1 MERQL
6 PIIPAIQWH
15 EGMFLSPQHFQQA
28 DLRNQQLL
36 SYHLQTIA
44 PFHWGVQH
52 LKLDPVVLPSGI
64 IRILEVNAIM
74 PDGFIVTY
82 PSPHQTSVLELNL
95 TALKTSLAQQE
106 TIIYLCL
113 PEVSLYQSTVTGD
126 WPRYESVEGG
136 DVIDQNLPDNVI
148 RIPRLLPKLS
158 LIAGMY
164 PPARYVS
171 IPLTKIGFEDESFVL
186 KSYIPPCTSS
196 SRTNRLGEQLGNI
209 ARRIRE
215 KAAYLSEKW
224 QNQVGTP
231 LIHETGSL
239 LRPLIQTLPL
249 IEMLYRSDALHP
261 YQIYQK
267 LYEVAGA
274 LATLRLGQVPPTFP
288 EYKHHDILE
297 SFEPILNWLNIT
309 INSIEKNFS
318 VFLFSHEN
326 RLFSLKLHPSFMS
339 DELLIGL
346 RAPGG
351 MTEAELKDW
360 FNESIIA
367 TESHFESARMK
378 RITGAQRRL
387 KHEEDLLDLLPGQ
400 GVLVF
405 GVSYDSHFIT
415 PGEPLMI
422 MNGADSPEKRPEEI
436 CLYIR
441 GNISVENFTETAI
454 QSD

>member
-52 LKLDPVVLPSGI
+52 LKLDPVVLPTGI
-64 IRILEVNAIM
+64 IRVLEVNAIM

-82 PSPHQTSVLELNL
+82 PSPHETSVLELNL
-95 TALKTSLAQQE
+95 TALKTSLGQQD
-106 TIIYLCL
+106 TLIYLCL
-113 PEVSLYQSTVTGD
+113 PEVSLSQSTVTGD

-158 LIAGMY
+158 LIASAH

-171 IPLTKIGFEDESFVL
+171 IPLAKIGFEDESFVL
-186 KSYIPPCTSS
+186 KSYISPCTSS
-196 SRTNRLGEQLGNI
+196 SRTTKLGEQLGNI

-224 QNQVGTP
+224 QNQIGTP

-267 LYEVAGA
+267 LCEAAGA

-367 TESHFESARMK
+367 TESHFESARLK
-378 RITGAQRRL
+378 RITGAQRHL
-387 KHEEDLLDLLPGQ
+387 KHEEDLLDLLPGR

-405 GVSYDSHFIT
+405 GVSYDPHFIT

-422 MNGADSPEKRPEEI
+422 MNGADSTEKRPEEI
-436 CLYIR
+436 CLYVR
-441 GNISVENFTETAI
+441 GNISIENFTETTM